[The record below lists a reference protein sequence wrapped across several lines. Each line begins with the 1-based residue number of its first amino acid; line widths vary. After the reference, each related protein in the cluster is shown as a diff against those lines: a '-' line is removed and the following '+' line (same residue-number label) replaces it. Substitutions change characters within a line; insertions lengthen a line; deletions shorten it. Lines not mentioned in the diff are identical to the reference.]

1 MPQGTVKDYD
11 PATGEGTLLLEDG
24 TEVRFDREAAEGTE
38 IRLLRIGQRV
48 AFELVEGEPPPR
60 ARGLHIVTFS

>member
-11 PATGEGTLLLEDG
+11 PDTGDGTLLLEDG
-24 TEVRFDREAAEGTE
+24 TEVRFDRGSTGGTE

-48 AFELVEGEPPPR
+48 AFELAEGEPPPR